1 MADKTHRGKA
11 HNQQQNT
18 TTAKA
23 AQKAAAGEM
32 TRVYIEM
39 RTSLIR
45 FAYRYFKTP
54 QEIED
59 IVQEAFVK
67 VIEAKQHRKIEHP
80 KAYMYQTVKN
90 LSLNRIAK
98 SDYRLTDT
106 IGDAVGDTAYGP
118 VLQVTATMEE
128 QFESRER
135 FELFCRAVR
144 QLPIKCQRVYIM
156 RRVYGYS
163 QKEIAEKKPISPKP
177 SCAALILWMRWKIKT
192 TITVIVTDIQRTAIR
207 PLISTNLARTT
218 GLRRDEITPK

>member
-1 MADKTHRGKA
+1 MQTLSQASRNGR
-11 HNQQQNT
+11 QNASRQST
-18 TTAKA
+18 QSTAKHH
-23 AQKAAAGEM
+23 
-32 TRVYIEM
+32 
-39 RTSLIR
+39 
-45 FAYRYFKTP
+45 RYFKTP

-163 QKEIAEKKPISPKP
+163 QKEIAEKMDIS
-177 SCAALILWMRWKIKT
+177 IKT
-192 TITVIVTDIQRTAIR
+192 VEAHLTKAIVRCTDFMDEVENQDDHNSDSNGHTKDRDKTANKHKSR
-207 PLISTNLARTT
+207 ADNRTT
-218 GLRRDEITPK
+218 EGRNNAQIKGSTGERHG